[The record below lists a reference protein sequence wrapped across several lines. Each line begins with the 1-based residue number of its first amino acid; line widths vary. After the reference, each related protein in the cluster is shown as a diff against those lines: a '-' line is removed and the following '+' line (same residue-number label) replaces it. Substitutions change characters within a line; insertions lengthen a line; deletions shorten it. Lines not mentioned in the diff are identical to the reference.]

1 MYIAPVSNQN
11 NSQVNFNG
19 YVGSSMKKYVNSQL
33 QRDLERLN
41 TNDKQYGPFANTGIL
56 IDRVKK
62 VHNQVM
68 IKLEEFMA
76 QLDPKSSMEYKNG
89 SVRIQ
94 NSESGK
100 VLNCLKKDKTMG
112 STCEI
117 YDNNIDI
124 YNPENT
130 PTTGEITLYYIENFA
145 EILKSK
151 LDVNKANK
159 ALSK

>member
-56 IDRVKK
+56 IDSVKK
-62 VHNQVM
+62 MHTQVM

-76 QLDPKSSMEYKNG
+76 QLDPK
-89 SVRIQ
+89 VQ
-94 NSESGK
+94 W
-100 VLNCLKKDKTMG
+100 
-112 STCEI
+112 
-117 YDNNIDI
+117 NIKM
-124 YNPENT
+124 
-130 PTTGEITLYYIENFA
+130 A
-145 EILKSK
+145 Q
-151 LDVNKANK
+151 
-159 ALSK
+159 